1 MISKNHICENCKKF
15 SKLHYVKMIDY
26 TSDPIE
32 ETLNWW
38 CIVCIS
44 LNNSRSRQVWRQSQ
58 NEVDK
63 KEVEE

>member
-1 MISKNHICENCKKF
+1 
-15 SKLHYVKMIDY
+15 MIDY